1 MKRTTFERKTN
12 IANDLMYYIYT
23 HIDTDI
29 NLDELAHTF
38 SINKFYMHKIFKE
51 IFGFNIYESI
61 KSIRLQKASTLLLTN
76 HYSTISEIAL
86 ECGYSSQTSF
96 IRAFKERFLMTP
108 KQWRKGGYRVYS
120 QQLIDDSTYT
130 KMSTKTF
137 ENMVPT
143 VVKMPQMRAY
153 YIRHRGYEEKIRET
167 WQKIHAWIFSHDIE
181 NYTMISLFHDNPAVT
196 PLSDCQHVA
205 CIVLDDTFETMD
217 TKLPQFNI
225 SKGVY
230 AKFDVE
236 GKRGDLIQFIHW
248 VYHEWL
254 PKSDYET
261 TTKPPYA
268 IYRKNHH
275 LCADGLFEMSFYL
288 SIRI

>member
-1 MKRTTFERKTN
+1 
-12 IANDLMYYIYT
+12 MYYIYT
-23 HIDTDI
+23 HIDTEI
-29 NLDELAHTF
+29 NLDELAEAF

-76 HYSTISEIAL
+76 HYSTISEIGL

-96 IRAFKERFLMTP
+96 IRAFKERFSMTP
-108 KQWRKGGYRVYS
+108 KQWRKGGDRVYS
-120 QQLIDDSTYT
+120 QTLIQDSPFSQI
-130 KMSTKTF
+130 STESF
-137 ENMVPT
+137 EKLIPT

-153 YIRHRGYEEKIRET
+153 YIRHRGYEEKIRQT
-167 WQKIHAWIFSHDIE
+167 WQKIHTWIFSHDIE
-181 NYTMISLFHDNPAVT
+181 DYTMISLFHDNPAVT
-196 PLSDCQHVA
+196 PLSECQHVA
-205 CIVLDDTFETMD
+205 CIVLEDSLDTLD
-217 TKLPQFNI
+217 TRLPMLTI

-230 AKFDVE
+230 AKFDIE
-236 GKRGDLIQFIHW
+236 GKRGDLINFIHW
-248 VYHEWL
+248 LYHEWL

-275 LCADGLFEMSFYL
+275 LSEDGLFEMSFYL